1 MASTKI
7 ALSAATW
14 TDISTAQ
21 IAIGGRVFLIT
32 ELSDVKVGRK
42 ATAPT
47 NGPTAV
53 PGEALEIV
61 TGSGDVLKLWAYSV
75 AGGEIVL
82 FGNGHKVVLG
92 GEGTT

>member
-14 TDISTAQ
+14 TDISAAQ
-21 IAIGGRVFLIT
+21 IAIGGRVYLLT
-32 ELSDVKVGRK
+32 DLTDVKVGRK

-47 NGPTAV
+47 DGPTAV
-53 PGEALEIV
+53 AGEALEIV
-61 TGSGDVLKLWAYSV
+61 TGSGDVLKLWAFST
-75 AGGEIVL
+75 AGGEVVL
-82 FGNGHKVVLG
+82 YGNGHKVVLG

>member
-1 MASTKI
+1 MSSTKI
-7 ALSAATW
+7 VLSAATW

-21 IAIGGRVFLIT
+21 IALGGRVFLHT
-32 ELSDVKVGRK
+32 LLTDVKVGRK

-53 PGEALEIV
+53 AGEALEIV
-61 TGSGDVLKLWAYSV
+61 TGSGDVLKLWAYST

-82 FGNGHKVVLG
+82 YGNGHKVVTG
-92 GEGTT
+92 NEGTT